1 MKTINVSDKAAEI
14 IERLRKENEYFQTKN
29 FICDAI
35 ESAVCHAS
43 EGLSDVEIIINQLTD
58 YSILCRFLNDVFDIE
73 K

>member
-35 ESAVCHAS
+35 EAAII
-43 EGLSDVEIIINQLTD
+43 LSGKIEDVEIIIDQLTE
-58 YSILCRFLNDVFDIE
+58 YNRLCRYLGDTIDGE